1 MHSST
6 REYADNE
13 EEQAMRTITIELP
26 DTITI
31 NGAKDAPE
39 ALRTVSTE
47 KWGPEFVLVALAHGV
62 SQKLG
67 DTWSVSKKDEAK
79 TRETHAVIESGDWTS
94 RAPADP
100 MAKAKKAAGGLTEEQ
115 KRKLIAELQ
124 VAMDK
129 GEEQQKVT
137 HRELGEGS

>member
-1 MHSST
+1 
-6 REYADNE
+6 
-13 EEQAMRTITIELP
+13 MRTITIEIP
-26 DTITI
+26 EKITI

-39 ALRTVSTE
+39 ALRVFSTE
-47 KWGPEFVLVALAHGV
+47 KWGPEFALTALVHGV

-79 TRETHAVIESGDWTS
+79 TRETHAMIEAGDWTA

-100 MAKAKKAAGGLTEEQ
+100 MTKAKKATGGLTNAQ
-115 KRKLIAELQ
+115 KLALIAELQ
-124 VAMDK
+124 AAMDK

-137 HRELGEGS
+137 HKTMAK

>member
-1 MHSST
+1 
-6 REYADNE
+6 
-13 EEQAMRTITIELP
+13 MRTITIEIP
-26 DTITI
+26 EKITI

-39 ALRTVSTE
+39 KLRVFNTE
-47 KWGPEFVLVALAHGV
+47 KWEAEFVLTALVHGV

-79 TRETHAVIESGDWTS
+79 TRETHALIESGDWTA

-100 MAKAKKAAGGLTEEQ
+100 IAKAKKATGGLTNAQ
-115 KRKLIAELQ
+115 KLALIAELQ
-124 VAMDK
+124 AAMDK

-137 HRELGEGS
+137 HRKLGE